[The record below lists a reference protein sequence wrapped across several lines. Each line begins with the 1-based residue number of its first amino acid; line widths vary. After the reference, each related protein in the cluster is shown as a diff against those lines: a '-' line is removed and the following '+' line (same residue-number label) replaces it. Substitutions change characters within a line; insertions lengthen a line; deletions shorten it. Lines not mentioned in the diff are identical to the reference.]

1 MQVPGFLS
9 WLVPGQRK
17 NSSQLPVDEP
27 TTPNEGVKER
37 IQAGQGPSG
46 PDQSLAP
53 LAPWPSIDRYP
64 VILGSNVS
72 LAYISSVFRLALTGY
87 RREFCDLL
95 DELLERDPHLYG
107 IVAQRVH
114 AVSGGEV
121 SFVAAECSEDEQ
133 DIAAEIRD
141 FVEKAF
147 DGIAD
152 RQQALSQLQW
162 SGIYYGVGASET
174 SWSQTFM
181 DLKPRP
187 AKVQGK
193 APGETPRSQA
203 DKKNSGL
210 LSRPG
215 EEPKDEPKKEEPDPK
230 TDPKKDVE
238 PAVKMV
244 KSARISE
251 LAWLPIR
258 LHWIHSRRLAY
269 PDPNNWRVRIWD
281 QGMVTSYDPSADPT
295 SRMFGVACDQFPG
308 KFIVH
313 TPSVR
318 GNYPTRDGLGRE
330 CAYWSALKLMGA
342 RGASQYIERFGKPWV
357 IGKYSTGEKE
367 GEHRAAGKEDL
378 AALEAACRA
387 LGIGS
392 LASAMLPDS
401 TTLELIGPGSS
412 GTPGRQLLHVLFIN
426 ACNSEMSKAVLG
438 QTDTTEP
445 GANGSRGAVE
455 VRKQGT
461 QELYRYDAACLADTL
476 QQHLIRWI
484 VILNFG
490 EELAHL
496 CPKVSIQAVEE
507 PDLSAIVER
516 ATKLAQYGAPVDVDA
531 LGEEVGV
538 KMTPLPKSKSVD
550 GEPETRRLY
559 PMALLKPID
568 IQDMQDMENGVA
580 LEHPEPA
587 PLPPAF
593 GEKQPG
599 EPGAKSTAPTKA
611 PTKKD

>member
-1 MQVPGFLS
+1 MQVPGFLK
-9 WLVPGQRK
+9 WLVPGQQK
-17 NSSQLPVDEP
+17 DSGLLPVTEP
-27 TTPNEGVKER
+27 STAYDGVKER
-37 IQAGQGPSG
+37 IQAGTGPSG
-46 PDQSLAP
+46 PDPSSAP

-107 IVAQRVH
+107 VVAQRVH

-121 SFVAAECSEDEQ
+121 SFTAADCGEDEQ
-133 DIAAEIRD
+133 DIAEEIRD
-141 FVEKAF
+141 FVERAF

-162 SGIYYGVGASET
+162 GGIYYGVGASET
-174 SWSQTFM
+174 SWSQTAM
-181 DLKPRP
+181 PLKPRA
-187 AKVQGK
+187 AKVQPK
-193 APGETPRSQA
+193 APGEIPR
-203 DKKNSGL
+203 KKLKKAGPQI
-210 LSRPG
+210 PG
-215 EEPKDEPKKEEPDPK
+215 QPPPAEPKQDPEPEPKP
-230 TDPKKDVE
+230 V
-238 PAVKMV
+238 AMV
-244 KSARISE
+244 KSARINE

-269 PDPNNWRVRIWD
+269 PDPNNWKVRVWD
-281 QGMVTSYDPSADPT
+281 QGMVTSYDPQRDPT
-295 SRMFGVACDQFPG
+295 ARIFGIATDEFPG

-357 IGKYSTGEKE
+357 IGTYTTGEKE

-378 AALEAACRA
+378 VALEAASRA
-387 LGIGS
+387 LGLGS

-401 TTLELIGPGSS
+401 AKIELIGPGSN
-412 GTPGRQLLHVLFIN
+412 GTPGRQLLHVLFLN

-445 GANGSRGAVE
+445 GPNGSRGAVE

-476 QQHLIRWI
+476 QQHLVRWI

-490 EELAHL
+490 EELLHL
-496 CPKVSIQAVEE
+496 APKVSIQAVEE
-507 PDLSAIVER
+507 PDLTAIVER
-516 ATKLAQYGAPVDVDA
+516 ATKLAMYGAPVDVDA

-538 KMTPLPKSKSVD
+538 KMTPLPKSKTLD

-568 IQDMQDMENGVA
+568 VQDMQDMENGIA
-580 LEHPEPA
+580 LEHPEP
-587 PLPPAF
+587 PLPPGF
-593 GEKQPG
+593 GEKKPG
-599 EPGAKSTAPTKA
+599 EPGAKTTGNAPSKA